1 MIRIIS
7 KLLLIN
13 IFAHNRRLIALLT
26 HDFCKKSLLGC
37 IRLPTWIKYQKI
49 PVSLFDNLF
58 FDWLVRQ
65 RFKSYHIRP
74 VFLFRKYHL
83 SISCHFEDRLLIISS
98 FIDLKKDWLAWALHV
113 SHLWWVTFTPT
124 SHRCTII
131 ICFLTVSWFLFR
143 IAAA

>member
-13 IFAHNRRLIALLT
+13 IFAHDRRLIALLT

-58 FDWLVRQ
+58 FDWFVRQ

-98 FIDLKKDWLAWALHV
+98 FIDLKKDWLA
-113 SHLWWVTFTPT
+113 
-124 SHRCTII
+124 
-131 ICFLTVSWFLFR
+131 
-143 IAAA
+143 